1 MTDQAELDRAQAS
14 EAMIQTVNPA
24 TGQPGKSYHPHQ
36 IEGGL
41 AAARAARVAFLDW
54 RRTSFAERAKLLS
67 QWQAAPFARLC
78 HPREE
83 HLLPLMVAAG
93 ASDEP
98 GRHDYG
104 EEVLSGA
111 VSGFRFA

>member
-1 MTDQAELDRAQAS
+1 VREPSAAFDRWLVHAAEAP
-14 EAMIQTVNPA
+14 V
-24 TGQPGKSYHPHQ
+24 
-36 IEGGL
+36 
-41 AAARAARVAFLDW
+41 
-54 RRTSFAERAKLLS
+54 AERAQLLA

-93 ASDEP
+93 ASD
-98 GRHDYG
+98 GRGRQDYG